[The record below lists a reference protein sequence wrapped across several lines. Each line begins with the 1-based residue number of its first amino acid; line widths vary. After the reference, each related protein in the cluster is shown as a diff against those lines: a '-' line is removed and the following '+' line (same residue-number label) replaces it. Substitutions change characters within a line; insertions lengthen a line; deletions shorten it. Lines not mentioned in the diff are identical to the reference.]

1 MPERHYQSGLA
12 ITEIL
17 VAMAILGIVITG
29 IYNLFRVHSVMAA
42 RQEETTLMQQELLSI
57 MLQMTDDLRMCGY
70 TTTSGNNFG
79 FITPGTNASSIYCTS
94 DRDGDG
100 VLDANSTE
108 HLAYRISGNS
118 IESFEPSNATWVLA
132 ASNISALNI
141 IYFDS
146 DEAVIPNITNATA
159 RNIRFVDIT
168 ATATA
173 SPERSALAIR
183 NRSMTTRVYCRNTG
197 L

>member
-1 MPERHYQSGLA
+1 MPERHHQSGMAL
-12 ITEIL
+12 TESL
-17 VAMAILGIVITG
+17 VAMAIVGIVIAG
-29 IYNLFRVHSVMAA
+29 IYNLFRVHNVMAA

-70 TTTSGNNFG
+70 SNSTNNFG
-79 FITPGTNASSIYCTS
+79 FITPGTNTTAVYCTN

-108 HLAYRISGNS
+108 HLAYRISGNA
-118 IESFEPSNATWVLA
+118 IESFEPSNGTWVLA

-141 IYFDS
+141 TYFDS

-183 NRSMTTRVYCRNTG
+183 NRSMTTRVYCRNMG